1 MVASLK
7 PGFEDE
13 TGPAGK
19 NTHRL
24 AESVTDLVQ
33 NGQMIPSSSSP
44 QGIGPASAPNAWSE
58 RLAAYRWERQAIGRS
73 RATVF
78 RLVASGRPD
87 LFVKAEPSGIFC
99 EIIGEAARLRWLITL
114 GVACPEVLGL
124 EASAGWHW
132 LLMTAVHS
140 IDLATRHDLLPTE
153 VIDLAVSAL
162 KMLHAYPVEG
172 CPFDHRLARR
182 LALARSRLSAGLID
196 PRNFADEHLGRSPEE
211 LMEDLLANRPGGADL
226 VLAHGDACLPNF
238 MTEGSAFA
246 GFVDCARLGIADR
259 YQDLALAGWSIGF
272 NLGVDWIEPFYRAY
286 ELTDPDRQKLQ
297 FYRTL
302 DEFF

>member
-1 MVASLK
+1 
-7 PGFEDE
+7 
-13 TGPAGK
+13 
-19 NTHRL
+19 
-24 AESVTDLVQ
+24 
-33 NGQMIPSSSSP
+33 
-44 QGIGPASAPNAWSE
+44 
-58 RLAAYRWERQAIGRS
+58 
-73 RATVF
+73 
-78 RLVASGRPD
+78 
-87 LFVKAEPSGIFC
+87 
-99 EIIGEAARLRWLITL
+99 
-114 GVACPEVLGL
+114 
-124 EASAGWHW
+124 
-132 LLMTAVHS
+132 MTAVHG
-140 IDLATRHDLLPTE
+140 IDLATRHDWLPTE

-196 PRNFADEHLGRSPEE
+196 PRNFADEYLGRSPEE
-211 LMEDLLANRPGGADL
+211 LMEDLLVNRPAGADL

-272 NLGVDWIEPFYRAY
+272 NLGVDWIEPFYRSY
-286 ELTDPDRQKLQ
+286 GLTNPDRQKLQ
-297 FYRTL
+297 FYRAL